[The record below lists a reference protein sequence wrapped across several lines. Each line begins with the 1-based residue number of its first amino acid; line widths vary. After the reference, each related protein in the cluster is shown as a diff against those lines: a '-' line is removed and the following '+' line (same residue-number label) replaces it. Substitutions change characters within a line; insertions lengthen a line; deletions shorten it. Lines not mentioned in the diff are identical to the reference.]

1 MDTKLYLTIAAIVA
15 ILYALAFLVFPV
27 QASMYFSGF
36 AEPRAV
42 LYLRFCGAALL
53 AWGLIVWFAR
63 DFHGWYAV
71 RSVLI
76 GSIVGLAVNIIIAVS
91 ALIQGWLNS
100 NAWGSTGVL
109 VLLLIGAAYQLAVGR
124 RKGR

>member
-1 MDTKLYLTIAAIVA
+1 M
-15 ILYALAFLVFPV
+15 
-27 QASMYFSGF
+27 
-36 AEPRAV
+36 
-42 LYLRFCGAALL
+42 

-76 GSIVGLAVNIIIAVS
+76 GSTVGLAVNIIIAVS
-91 ALIQGWLNS
+91 ALVQGWLNS
-100 NAWGSTGVL
+100 NAWGSTAVL